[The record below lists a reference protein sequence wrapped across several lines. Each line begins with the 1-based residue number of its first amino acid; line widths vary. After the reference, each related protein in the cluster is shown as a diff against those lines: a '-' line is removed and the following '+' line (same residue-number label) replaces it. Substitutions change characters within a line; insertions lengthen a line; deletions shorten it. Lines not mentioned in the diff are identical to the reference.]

1 VKCIRDALL
10 ARTRRQRRTQKLVR
24 IYPGFQPLDGADQ
37 IFIRILKLSSPLD
50 IALVPLGTRQGGT
63 SLLRE
68 QV

>member
-10 ARTRRQRRTQKLVR
+10 TRTRRQRRTQKLVR
-24 IYPGFQPLDGADQ
+24 ICPSFQPLDGADQ

-50 IALVPLGTRQGGT
+50 IALVPLSTPQGGT
-63 SLLRE
+63 SVLRE